1 MGGESV
7 ISTRISKV
15 VDSLLVTLVE
25 EAIGQI
31 LKVFQEKKKSHLI

>member
-1 MGGESV
+1 V

-25 EAIGQI
+25 EAIVQI
-31 LKVFQEKKKSHLI
+31 LKVFQEKKKSHII

>member
-1 MGGESV
+1 M

-25 EAIGQI
+25 EAIVHI
-31 LKVFQEKKKSHLI
+31 LNVFQEKKTSHLL